1 MEVQKVLQEAKEL
14 NKKYN
19 FFITINE
26 KPFEK
31 SLQGKTTEKASSKND
46 IKIISVKDNIC
57 TKGIRTTAGSKILD
71 NYVPVF
77 DATVVE
83 KAVKNNYEIIGKTSM
98 DEFGFGS
105 FSTNCAYG
113 IPKNPLN
120 DSRSCG
126 GSSGGGAGY
135 TYASKFS
142 NSSIAESTGGSISC
156 PAAFCSIVGITPTYG
171 LVSRYGLIDYANSL
185 DKIGV
190 FGKTVKDS
198 VKLLNTISGYDE
210 KDSTSINKDKENY
223 ESYLGKDIKK
233 LKICVIK
240 EFSKKGLSKDVE
252 KEFWNSVKILEN
264 EKIKYEE
271 VSFKLSELVLPT
283 YYIIAMCEASS
294 NLAKFCGIR
303 YGMSKE
309 LKGNF
314 NEYFSN
320 VRENYFGKE
329 AKRRILLGTFMRMA
343 GYREAYYIKALK
355 LRTLITNE
363 YKKLFKNFDLILTP
377 TMPIL
382 PPKFTEI
389 EKLSPVENY
398 MCDILTTG
406 PNLCG
411 FPMISVPVK
420 KDKPIGLHFIADH
433 LQENKII
440 SIGDFYQLITN

>member
-1 MEVQKVLQEAKEL
+1 MIAEIINETKVL

-19 FFITINE
+19 FFITINDNF
-26 KPFEK
+26 KDGIP
-31 SLQGKTTEKASSKND
+31 
-46 IKIISVKDNIC
+46 ISVKDNIC
-57 TKGIRTTAGSKILD
+57 TKGIRTTAGSKILE
-71 NYVPVF
+71 NYYPVF
-77 DATVVE
+77 DATVIE
-83 KAVKNNYEIIGKTSM
+83 KAVKNKFQIIGKTAM

-105 FSTNCAYG
+105 FSTNCAYE
-113 IPKNPLN
+113 IPKNPL
-120 DSRSCG
+120 DKTRTCG

-142 NSSIAESTGGSISC
+142 NSSIGESTGGSISC
-156 PAAFCSIVGITPTYG
+156 PAAFCSVVGITPTYG

-198 VKLLNTISGYDE
+198 VKLLNVISGYDE
-210 KDSTSINKDKENY
+210 KDSTSINKEKENY
-223 ESYLGKDIKK
+223 ESYLKKDVSKFNIAIIKD
-233 LKICVIK
+233 
-240 EFSKKGLSKDVE
+240 FSIGEGINKKVE
-252 KEFWNSVKILEN
+252 KEFWNGVKKLESN
-264 EKIKYEE
+264 DIKCEE
-271 VSFKLSELVLPT
+271 VSFKLNDIVLPT
-283 YYIIAMCEASS
+283 YYIIAMCEAST
-294 NLAKFCGIR
+294 NLAKYCGIR

-314 NEYFSN
+314 NEYFSS
-320 VRENYFGKE
+320 VREEFIGKE

-343 GYREAYYIKALK
+343 GYRDAYYIKALK

-363 YKKLFKNFDLILTP
+363 YKKLFQKYDLILTP

-382 PPKFTEI
+382 PPKFFEI
-389 EKLSPVENY
+389 EKLSAVENY

-411 FPMISVPVK
+411 LPMLSVPVK

-440 SIGDFYQLITN
+440 SIGDFYERIR